1 MKTRIFLLTLA
12 AFNCMAVRAQIIK
25 IGGST
30 TLQDAFKSAAED
42 FKKTHSNN
50 QFIIDEKGSKIGI
63 DSLYENKVDIALTSR
78 PLESGE
84 REKFNSKDSL
94 IEKIIAYDGLMIIVN
109 PQTGIKQLTK
119 DQVGEIFRGKIDNW
133 KVVGGNDIPIRLIS
147 RDQFSGTYEYFK
159 VHVMDNCLVSSGALI
174 SETSDELL
182 KDVERIKG
190 AIGYIGGYQKTEK
203 VQNVAISVDEGK
215 TFVEPTTEN
224 IAGKKYPF
232 IRPLY
237 MLYYKASSAKLNEFI
252 SYLYSKK
259 GRSLFIKYGFFDI
272 PALSS
277 L

>member
-94 IEKIIAYDGLMIIVN
+94 IEKIIA
-109 PQTGIKQLTK
+109 
-119 DQVGEIFRGKIDNW
+119 
-133 KVVGGNDIPIRLIS
+133 
-147 RDQFSGTYEYFK
+147 
-159 VHVMDNCLVSSGALI
+159 
-174 SETSDELL
+174 
-182 KDVERIKG
+182 
-190 AIGYIGGYQKTEK
+190 
-203 VQNVAISVDEGK
+203 
-215 TFVEPTTEN
+215 
-224 IAGKKYPF
+224 
-232 IRPLY
+232 
-237 MLYYKASSAKLNEFI
+237 
-252 SYLYSKK
+252 
-259 GRSLFIKYGFFDI
+259 
-272 PALSS
+272 
-277 L
+277 